1 MLQGSCRGW
10 KSSSIIVGVIHIC
23 EVPLP
28 LSTCVQFSIKSNS
41 LSLSLLCVCLSL
53 SKLTTTLQRVSAEED
68 FAEFTWNHCYKCFL
82 LSLLVCLVVGL
93 KNRIVKGY
101 HQGLGESDNWW
112 LLRWVRILTKRT
124 VSMTTEQQN
133 RNPTLT
139 LNACERSADQSM
151 CPLDG
156 SSISW

>member
-101 HQGLGESDNWW
+101 HQGLGESDNW
-112 LLRWVRILTKRT
+112 
-124 VSMTTEQQN
+124 
-133 RNPTLT
+133 
-139 LNACERSADQSM
+139 
-151 CPLDG
+151 
-156 SSISW
+156 